1 MLVAQRSTHRIR
13 PFRLHHPKTAEEA
26 VKLHARSPGAAAYM
40 GGGTDLMAALKA
52 GACIEDVIH
61 LGSLPD
67 CTSIAESEEAISIG
81 PGVTHQILA
90 DSRQVRAAHPSL
102 CDVWSKVA
110 NNRVRIK
117 ATVAGNLMA
126 RNQSYDF
133 PIVAIAVGAQLEFL
147 DSELALRRLPAHRS
161 AELPQHALLTRITL
175 PRARWLA
182 VAVQLQ
188 WKPITSF
195 ALSFRR
201 EHGAIMGCLAVG
213 CGFGAVAFSKIL
225 LERCLFDNRRRETA
239 VDITE
244 QLCAPLPSPKS
255 DWHASAE
262 YRRHLLKVL
271 VRREIERIRVAGPNH
286 EG

>member
-1 MLVAQRSTHRIR
+1 MG
-13 PFRLHHPKTAEEA
+13 
-26 VKLHARSPGAAAYM
+26 LHARSPGAAAYM

-52 GACIEDVIH
+52 GAYVEDVIH

-67 CTSIAESEEAISIG
+67 WTSIVESEEAISIG
-81 PGVTHQILA
+81 PGVTHQVFA
-90 DSRQVRAAHPSL
+90 DSWPVRAVYPTL
-102 CDVWSKVA
+102 CDAWSKVA
-110 NNRVRIK
+110 NNRIRIK
-117 ATVAGNLMA
+117 GTVAGNLMA

-133 PIVAIAVGAQLEFL
+133 PMVAIAIGAQLEFL
-147 DSELALRRLPAHRS
+147 ESELALRRVTADRS
-161 AELPQHALLTRITL
+161 AELPQRALLTRITL
-175 PRARWLA
+175 PRARCLA

-188 WKPITSF
+188 WKPIAAF

-201 EHGAIMGCLAVG
+201 EHVGIVGCLAVR
-213 CGFGAVAFSKIL
+213 CGFDAVAFSRIR
-225 LERCLFDNRRRETA
+225 LEHCLFDDLRRETS

-244 QLCAPLPSPKS
+244 RLCASLPSPSS